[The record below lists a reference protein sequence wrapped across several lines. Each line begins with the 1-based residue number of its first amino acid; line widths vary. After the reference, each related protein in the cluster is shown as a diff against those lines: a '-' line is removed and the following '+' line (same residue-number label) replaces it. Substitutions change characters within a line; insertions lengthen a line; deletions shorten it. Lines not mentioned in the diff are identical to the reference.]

1 MPYRERVAWLSLPSV
16 LSGFIPYFTW
26 TSLHPPGPEIPNL
39 RQMALYACASLSWAV
54 MLGIGHLLLRR
65 SSPFEAKLPMDE
77 RDIAIAHK
85 ARGYAYGVLIAGMI
99 LVGGVMPFTN
109 GGWEIA
115 NTAFF
120 MIVLAEGVFSA
131 LIIHAYR
138 RHNA

>member
-1 MPYRERVAWLSLPSV
+1 MPYREKTAWLSLLAMLV
-16 LSGFIPYFTW
+16 VFIPYFTW
-26 TSLHPPGPEIPNL
+26 ATLHPPGPEIPNFS
-39 RQMALYACASLSWAV
+39 QMAIYASASLSWAV

-65 SSPFEAKLPMDE
+65 SSPDEAKLPMDE

-85 ARGYAYGVLIAGMI
+85 ARGYAYGVLITGMI

-120 MIVLAEGVFSA
+120 MIVLAECVFYA
-131 LIIHAYR
+131 NVIRNYR
-138 RHNA
+138 RQLG